1 MENKKTL
8 IVAVIILII
17 LVTGWVL
24 TVKFS
29 NFKSTE
35 KSTLSVSGETKN
47 PEVTSEKNKISN
59 SPTSKESVSITSTS
73 FDISSAEGTVV
84 GINANNNLTLLTDV
98 GEKIIS
104 ITPQHAIFMVEDSK
118 QVEISSN
125 QLRIGTKV
133 SVRYTGPVTPQN
145 NTIASNANQG
155 IITAVKEDSI
165 TIKMVSGE
173 KTIEITPVTSIY
185 SLNGDQ
191 AVDKKFSDI
200 KIGSTVTVAYADDST
215 KTVVVAIRIDK
226 L

>member
-1 MENKKTL
+1 
-8 IVAVIILII
+8 
-17 LVTGWVL
+17 
-24 TVKFS
+24 
-29 NFKSTE
+29 
-35 KSTLSVSGETKN
+35 
-47 PEVTSEKNKISN
+47 
-59 SPTSKESVSITSTS
+59 
-73 FDISSAEGTVV
+73 
-84 GINANNNLTLLTDV
+84 
-98 GEKIIS
+98 
-104 ITPQHAIFMVEDSK
+104 MVEDSK

-165 TIKMVSGE
+165 TIKMASGE